1 MRQIV
6 LGLIVWV
13 FGFGLASAFEV
24 KEVTSPGGIKAWLV
38 EDHAVPLIALNFS
51 FEAGSIYD
59 LPGKEGASQFLTG
72 MLDEGAGEIDS
83 QTFQRQRDE
92 LAFRMNFDSGR
103 DFFSGSFQTLSRNRD
118 QSFDL
123 LRLAVTSPRFDPEPL
138 ERVRQQFVISL
149 KNDEDDPQTMG
160 SRAWMGEILPNDP
173 YARDTDGTVETMSAL
188 TADDLRAAHRRTF
201 TRDVLQVAAV
211 GDIDAETLG
220 KVLDQVFGGLPE
232 TADRPAIAPAHLTE
246 GPKIKVIPREM
257 PQSVIY
263 FGHEGLKRDDPDFI
277 PAYVMSEILG
287 GGGFNTRLT
296 TEVREKR
303 GLTYGVGFGL
313 VNLKRTDLF
322 LGMLQTRNEAA
333 GEAMEV
339 VKSVLADMAENGPA
353 QQELDEAKS
362 YLTGSYVLRFTGNA
376 AIASQLLGLQ
386 QVGIDAGYV
395 TRRNSLI
402 DAVTLEQV
410 KAQAKR
416 LLHPDRLIV
425 TVVGKPV
432 GLD

>member
-1 MRQIV
+1 
-6 LGLIVWV
+6 
-13 FGFGLASAFEV
+13 
-24 KEVTSPGGIKAWLV
+24 
-38 EDHAVPLIALNFS
+38 
-51 FEAGSIYD
+51 
-59 LPGKEGASQFLTG
+59 
-72 MLDEGAGEIDS
+72 
-83 QTFQRQRDE
+83 
-92 LAFRMNFDSGR
+92 
-103 DFFSGSFQTLSRNRD
+103 
-118 QSFDL
+118 
-123 LRLAVTSPRFDPEPL
+123 
-138 ERVRQQFVISL
+138 
-149 KNDEDDPQTMG
+149 
-160 SRAWMGEILPNDP
+160 
-173 YARDTDGTVETMSAL
+173 
-188 TADDLRAAHRRTF
+188 
-201 TRDVLQVAAV
+201 
-211 GDIDAETLG
+211 
-220 KVLDQVFGGLPE
+220 
-232 TADRPAIAPAHLTE
+232 
-246 GPKIKVIPREM
+246 
-257 PQSVIY
+257 
-263 FGHEGLKRDDPDFI
+263 
-277 PAYVMSEILG
+277 
-287 GGGFNTRLT
+287 
-296 TEVREKR
+296 
-303 GLTYGVGFGL
+303 VGFGL
-313 VNLKRTDLF
+313 INLKRTDLF

>member
-303 GLTYGVGFGL
+303 GLTYGVGFG
-313 VNLKRTDLF
+313 
-322 LGMLQTRNEAA
+322 
-333 GEAMEV
+333 
-339 VKSVLADMAENGPA
+339 
-353 QQELDEAKS
+353 
-362 YLTGSYVLRFTGNA
+362 
-376 AIASQLLGLQ
+376 
-386 QVGIDAGYV
+386 
-395 TRRNSLI
+395 
-402 DAVTLEQV
+402 
-410 KAQAKR
+410 
-416 LLHPDRLIV
+416 
-425 TVVGKPV
+425 
-432 GLD
+432 